1 MRWRKS
7 CTDCTLSCRH
17 NMEIRENEFDAD
29 AFMLLWNAVWDGCPS
44 REQVTAALAHSIY
57 RAAVYDGDR
66 IVGMAR
72 MIGDLG
78 MCYYIKD
85 VIVHPDYQGRG
96 VGRMLIETM
105 LTFIRTHGVPGTDI
119 AVELCAMPDKMPFY
133 AKFGFAAN
141 EAQRMRLMCR
151 AEGMT

>member
-1 MRWRKS
+1 
-7 CTDCTLSCRH
+7 
-17 NMEIRENEFDAD
+17 MEIRENEFDAD

-72 MIGDLG
+72 MIGDFGL
-78 MCYYIKD
+78 CYYIKD

>member
-1 MRWRKS
+1 MNK
-7 CTDCTLSCRH
+7 LI
-17 NMEIRENEFDAD
+17 IRENEFDAD
-29 AFMLLWNAVWDGCPS
+29 AFMLLWNSVWDGCPS
-44 REQVTAALAHSIY
+44 REQITAALANSVY
-57 RAAVYDGDR
+57 RIGVYDGDR
-66 IVGMAR
+66 IAAMAR

-96 VGRMLIETM
+96 IGRMMMNKL
-105 LTFIRTHGVPGTDI
+105 LAFIRSHGIPGTEI

-151 AEGMT
+151 TEETK